1 MSRLIPLL
9 LFVLSCCSLHAQS
22 LPGRLRAHLDF
33 LAADSLDGR
42 GLGTPGKQKA
52 ADYIAEKFRNAGL
65 APFDDDY
72 FHEFFIRISMVNL
85 TGTNVVGI
93 LEGSDP
99 ELKKEYIVIGA
110 HYDHV
115 GFEMKKGERVVYNG
129 ADDNASGTAG
139 LLELVRILSARK
151 SELKRSII
159 FIAFDGEESGLLGSK
174 AFATS
179 NGRFTT
185 AEIRFMF
192 SMDMIGMYKSYNGL
206 DLKGIGTLDKGPEMA
221 REVAEKH
228 NIRLKDISA
237 NVEARTDTWS
247 FGEKGI
253 PTAHAF
259 TGLKSPYHKPEDDA
273 PKLEYDEM
281 GRVVEFMADLGT
293 SMATAP
299 ALKAAS
305 SFKGTEKGG
314 VRFQAG
320 VVAGAG
326 SSFFHYDG
334 TFYNAKKK
342 PEFSTGLFA
351 QLHLGKKIT
360 VQADGLYDYNGSNSP
375 GGTVI
380 RHSLTV
386 PVVLQY
392 NLLNQNSGQV
402 RMYPFVGGYYRRHLS
417 YSMEQEVPDLPALAE
432 SENGFTYGLGMD
444 VMKFHFSLTFRRDL
458 TGVYVDREN
467 VFFRGAMVNLGYKFG
482 GGL

>member
-1 MSRLIPLL
+1 MSRFILPF
-9 LFVLSCCSLHAQS
+9 LFLFTVSSLHAQS
-22 LPGRLRAHLDF
+22 LPERLRAHLDF

-52 ADYIAEKFRNAGL
+52 AAYIADAFKNAGL

-85 TGTNVVGI
+85 TGTNVVGV

-99 ELKKEYIVIGA
+99 ELKNEFIVIGA

-139 LLELVRILSARK
+139 LLELVRTLSGRR
-151 SELKRSII
+151 SELKRSVI

-174 AFATS
+174 AFASS
-179 NGRFTT
+179 NGRFTP
-185 AEIRFMF
+185 AVIRFMF

-206 DLKGIGTLDKGPEMA
+206 DLKGIGTLDQGPEMA

-237 NVEARTDTWS
+237 SVEARTDTWS
-247 FGEKGI
+247 FGERGI

-273 PKLEYDEM
+273 PKLEYEEM
-281 GRVVEFMADLGT
+281 GRVVEFMADLGAR
-293 SMATAP
+293 MAAAP
-299 ALKAAS
+299 ALKPAS
-305 SFKGTEKGG
+305 SFKGTDKGG

-320 VVAGAG
+320 VVAGGG
-326 SSFFHYDG
+326 SSFFYYRDA
-334 TFYNAKKK
+334 FYNAKKK
-342 PEFSTGLFA
+342 AEFSAGLFA

-360 VQADGLYDYNGSNSP
+360 LQADGLYDFNGSDSQIGP
-375 GGTVI
+375 VV

-392 NLLNQNSGQV
+392 NLLNQNGGQV
-402 RMYPFVGGYYRRHLS
+402 RMYPFAGAYYRQHLGTVT
-417 YSMEQEVPDLPALAE
+417 EDEIPDLPALAD
-432 SENGFTYGLGMD
+432 SEMGFTYGFGLD
-444 VMKFHFSLTFRRDL
+444 VMKFHFSLAFRRDL
-458 TGVYVDREN
+458 TGVFVTGDD
-467 VFFRGAMVNLGYKFG
+467 VSARGAMVNFGYKFG